1 MMAIASGS
9 ESTRENKRLFL
20 AAAYPVVP
28 LPAKKSNTESPATE
42 CTQTEF
48 ERVKVALMPV

>member
-1 MMAIASGS
+1 M
-9 ESTRENKRLFL
+9 FL